1 MLYTEAQIHAE
12 WSDLGKGAADLV
24 SGLPGSAPRA
34 ANGGR
39 GVMSEFFS
47 LLIAGI
53 VTGSIYAVSASGLVV
68 TYNTTGIFNFAHG
81 AMGMVMAYLFWQ
93 LWQGWHWPVI
103 LALVVVLFVAAPL
116 LGLGVE
122 RVIMRPLYGATT
134 NIALVVTLGLL
145 LLMVGVASTVWKQ
158 TNTYNVPEFFV
169 GHRVP
174 VGGVNLS
181 YEQIITVGM
190 AVVTALGLRLLFT
203 RTRTG
208 VAMRAVVDDPELAQL
223 AGAPSSRLS
232 GYAWMIGVM
241 FAALAG
247 ILNAPQTMQ
256 ITQLVELVI
265 FGYAAAVVGRLR
277 SLPLTFLGAMI
288 LGVGNSMAIGYVPAG
303 LLTYVTAALPMALL
317 FLVLVTMPQA
327 RLAIGRV
334 VRPRPPR
341 AATRRTTA
349 IGSTALVV
357 VVTILAFVVT
367 GNNLNT
373 LGTAMATG
381 LLVLS
386 LIPLAG
392 YGGQVSLC
400 QYTFAGLGALAM
412 HWVGNGDSVLGLL
425 AAIGLCGAGGALL
438 SLPALRVRG
447 LYLALATLAFAVL
460 MDNLFFVSPAIMG
473 PSGVVHVGRPH
484 IFGIDFATTRSFVI
498 FLALVFAACLFG
510 VGALRRGSFGR
521 RLVAMSD
528 SPAACTT
535 VGLNLTATRLV
546 IFSMSAAMAGLAGAL
561 LAGIGQS
568 AGSSQFIFFNSLVL
582 FVALTLQGTNLLST
596 AVGAGFGIP
605 IAAVIGSHIPALANF
620 TYLAFGVGII
630 AIGRNPNAMGK
641 VFTDIRDGW
650 ERRRG
655 RVAADVL
662 SVTAPVEPEVSPV
675 G

>member
-1 MLYTEAQIHAE
+1 MT
-12 WSDLGKGAADLV
+12 
-24 SGLPGSAPRA
+24 
-34 ANGGR
+34 
-39 GVMSEFFS
+39 EFFS

-53 VTGSIYAVSASGLVV
+53 VLGSIYAVSASGLVV

-81 AMGMVMAYLFWQ
+81 AMGMLMAYLFWQ
-93 LWQGWHWPVI
+93 FWQGWHWNVI
-103 LALVVVLFVAAPL
+103 LSLILVLLLAAPL
-116 LGLGVE
+116 LGLVVE
-122 RVIMRPLYGATT
+122 RAIMRPLYGATT

-145 LLMVGVASTVWKQ
+145 LLIVGVASTVWKQ
-158 TNTYNVPEFFV
+158 TNTYTTPEFFT
-169 GHRVP
+169 GHQVSI
-174 VGGVNLS
+174 GGVNVT
-181 YEQIITVGM
+181 YEQLITVGV
-190 AVVTALGLRLLFT
+190 AVAVAVGLRLLFT

-223 AGAPSSRLS
+223 AGAPSSRIS
-232 GYAWMIGVM
+232 GYAWMLGVM

-256 ITQLVELVI
+256 QILLTELVI

-288 LGVGNSMAIGYVPAG
+288 LGVGNSMAIGYVPSG
-303 LLTYVTAALPMALL
+303 LLTYVTEALPMALL

-341 AATRRTTA
+341 AASRRSTA
-349 IGSTALVV
+349 IGSATLVV
-357 VVTILAFVVT
+357 VVTIGSFLVT
-367 GNNLNT
+367 GSNLST
-373 LGTAMATG
+373 LGAAMATG
-381 LLVLS
+381 ILVLS

-392 YGGQVSLC
+392 YGGQISLC

-460 MDNLFFVSPAIMG
+460 MDNMFFVSPSVMG
-473 PSGVVHVGRPH
+473 ESGVISVGRPH

-498 FLALVFAACLFG
+498 FLGLVFAACLFG
-510 VGALRRGSFGR
+510 VGALRRGAFGR
-521 RLVAMSD
+521 RLVAMND

-535 VGLNLTATRLV
+535 VGLNLTMTKLA
-546 IFSMSAAMAGLAGAL
+546 IFSLSAAMAGLAGAL

-568 AGSSQFIFFNSLVL
+568 AGAPEFTFFNSLIL
-582 FVALTLQGTNLLST
+582 FVALTLQGTTMLST
-596 AVGAGFGIP
+596 AVGAGLGIP
-605 IAAVIGSHIPALANF
+605 MASVIGAHIPALANF
-620 TYLAFGVGII
+620 SYIAFGVGII

-641 VFTDIRDGW
+641 VFADLRDAW
-650 ERRRG
+650 ERRHG
-655 RVAADVL
+655 RV
-662 SVTAPVEPEVSPV
+662 PV
-675 G
+675 GAAALDGLAPSVETKVSSSVG